1 MMVACASLGFLGSAR
16 VTSAGGYYSAVTG
29 TPGLRHFWHLDEP
42 GTPAVSVDSV
52 GGKTA
57 THASGF
63 PTNAA
68 AGGPSSTPG
77 PRPADGFAGMP
88 VDNAA
93 LLYTPAGKTRSF
105 VSSPDLVG
113 GKSFTAG
120 DMHGLSTTFWF
131 KRTTVTQE
139 GVLVGYNDRTGAR
152 YGFTAAM
159 LNDASTSI
167 RELKPHVKDMEE
179 RQTAYNLGATPD
191 LLWHHLAMTWDGRNL
206 RTYLDGAETAASV
219 ANSAGAASG
228 PLQPLD
234 ELVFGGDASTMDM
247 RYLNGALDLVAIYDR
262 PLTNAQ
268 VARHYRS
275 ALTGGSGTPAPYEQT
290 LMELSPCHYWRM
302 EESRG
307 RILDSISDWS
317 LTPRTIPMDWADS
330 GIRPPAFM
338 GLEANNCAAGFRA
351 ADGNGLYNTNAT
363 VVDALT
369 PTNRFSAGTVDRL
382 SLSVWFRLSE
392 TGSDT
397 SRQIIAGFQR
407 NTGNRYTFLVCR
419 ENTGALQ
426 CYVTDNSGESQLIV
440 SPYPAM
446 TDSAWHNFAMAWDG
460 AVLRTWLDGGN
471 EKSYSNV
478 NVSGAIRTSDGF
490 YLGMD
495 ANGGNRFDGQLDE
508 VALFGDALTGEQ
520 VERLYTAAVRG
531 KPPQG
536 TLIRLGRSGGQA
548 PPCAMPERGVC
559 AHRGAMA
566 THPENTL
573 AAFQEAV
580 RLGAHMIEFD
590 INLTKDER
598 IVLMHDPTV
607 DRTTDGSGRVTDLTF
622 EEIRRLDA
630 GAWKGTRFSGERVPT
645 LEETLSM
652 MPVNIWLNVHTKGN
666 ERLAVMAAREIVRQ
680 GRAHQAFL
688 ATERAPATAARAACP
703 DVLICN
709 MQNQSHGSAYVTD
722 TIRHGDAFLQLYG
735 QPAAPQDMARLKA
748 AGVRINCFLPNHEP
762 DTPEELT
769 DLFEAG
775 VEFPLVDDV
784 GPMLEAARQLGIEP
798 LVPEYRAASAP
809 DTREV
814 KAAGIK
820 GGKRGE
826 SETA

>member
-1 MMVACASLGFLGSAR
+1 
-16 VTSAGGYYSAVTG
+16 
-29 TPGLRHFWHLDEP
+29 
-42 GTPAVSVDSV
+42 
-52 GGKTA
+52 
-57 THASGF
+57 
-63 PTNAA
+63 
-68 AGGPSSTPG
+68 
-77 PRPADGFAGMP
+77 
-88 VDNAA
+88 
-93 LLYTPAGKTRSF
+93 
-105 VSSPDLVG
+105 
-113 GKSFTAG
+113 
-120 DMHGLSTTFWF
+120 
-131 KRTTVTQE
+131 
-139 GVLVGYNDRTGAR
+139 
-152 YGFTAAM
+152 
-159 LNDASTSI
+159 
-167 RELKPHVKDMEE
+167 ME
-179 RQTAYNLGATPD
+179 
-191 LLWHHLAMTWDGRNL
+191 
-206 RTYLDGAETAASV
+206 
-219 ANSAGAASG
+219 
-228 PLQPLD
+228 
-234 ELVFGGDASTMDM
+234 F
-247 RYLNGALDLVAIYDR
+247 
-262 PLTNAQ
+262 
-268 VARHYRS
+268 
-275 ALTGGSGTPAPYEQT
+275 
-290 LMELSPCHYWRM
+290 SPCHYWRM

-307 RILDSISDWS
+307 KILASVGDWS
-317 LTPRTIPMDWADS
+317 LTLRTAPMDWADS
-330 GIRPPAFM
+330 GIRPPSFM
-338 GLEANNCAAGFRA
+338 GLETNNCAAGFRA
-351 ADGNGLYNTNAT
+351 ADGNGLYNTNAA

-369 PTNRFSAGTVDRL
+369 PTNHFSAGTVDRL

-446 TDSAWHNFAMAWDG
+446 TDSAWHNFTMAWDG
-460 AVLRTWLDGGN
+460 AVLRTYLDGGN

-495 ANGGNRFDGQLDE
+495 ANGGNRFDGQ
-508 VALFGDALTGEQ
+508 
-520 VERLYTAAVRG
+520 
-531 KPPQG
+531 
-536 TLIRLGRSGGQA
+536 
-548 PPCAMPERGVC
+548 
-559 AHRGAMA
+559 
-566 THPENTL
+566 
-573 AAFQEAV
+573 
-580 RLGAHMIEFD
+580 
-590 INLTKDER
+590 DER

-630 GAWKGTRFSGERVPT
+630 GAWKGTRFAGERVPT
-645 LEETLSM
+645 LEETLSI

-688 ATERAPATAARAACP
+688 ATEHAPATAARAACP

-775 VEFPLVDDV
+775 VEFPLVDDL